1 MIVLTPST
9 PTDPDG
15 PPLVYPAGRLPQP
28 NSRLY
33 FCDDVD
39 DGEEDYTLKPAS
51 RWAGARISSRAA
63 RVAALLAFIAIIILV
78 HYVVIHMLAPREEDI
93 ATASAKR

>member
-15 PPLVYPAGRLPQP
+15 PPLMYPAGRLPQP
-28 NSRLY
+28 HSRLY

-39 DGEEDYTLKPAS
+39 DDEEDFTLKPTS
-51 RWAGARISSRAA
+51 RWAGARVSPRVT
-63 RVAALLAFIAIIILV
+63 RVAALLGLIAIIILV
-78 HYVVIHMLAPREEDI
+78 HYVVMHILSSREEET
-93 ATASAKR
+93 ATASVKR